1 MSTRIPVGNITPG
14 MLLAEPILNKHQKV
28 IFQIGTNLTEYH
40 MTFFKNS
47 GIQFV
52 VIDHNEERVDSTPN
66 SDMRALAIQ
75 HVDKRIRWKPCNP
88 LEEEIYRLAIQRAEH
103 SLLERRSK

>member
-1 MSTRIPVGNITPG
+1 MATRIPVGNIKPG
-14 MLLAEPILNKHQKV
+14 MLLAEPILNKQQRE
-28 IFQIGTNLTEYH
+28 IFPTGTKLTQYH

-52 VIDHNEERVDSTPN
+52 VIDQNVERPDSTPN

-75 HVDKRIRWKPCNP
+75 HVDKRILWKPCNP

-103 SLLERRSK
+103 SLVERRSK